1 MTGRMTGLRISGRTI
16 LSLVLGLLP
25 GLVPSLLLDG
35 CARSSAPITIG
46 QALGEVQREL
56 GAAGAVSAVGADPA
70 RFAAAAR
77 AAQCAAQQADPE
89 VPLLAHDLSLDL
101 TGSFSA
107 TGGFTVGS
115 AVVGLG
121 ATASATRGQTQ
132 EIVLPLSFVAL
143 SEVPAMVASQR
154 LAPLAALPQRDR
166 IAETRPILAERDAL
180 RVRIGTLIRSWT
192 PASCG
197 SAPAPTVLEPNARLR

>member
-1 MTGRMTGLRISGRTI
+1 MRARRSRGWAIP
-16 LSLVLGLLP
+16 GLL
-25 GLVPSLLLDG
+25 SRLLMALLSGAPLAG
-35 CARSSAPITIG
+35 CARSSAPVTIR
-46 QALGEVQREL
+46 QALAEVQREL
-56 GAAGAVSAVGADPA
+56 AAAGAVSAVGADPA

-143 SEVPAMVASQR
+143 SEVPAMVASER

-166 IAETRPILAERDAL
+166 SAETRPILAERDAL
-180 RVRIGTLIRSWT
+180 RARIRTLIRSWT
-192 PASCG
+192 PALCG
-197 SAPAPTVLEPNARLR
+197 APPAPAVLEPNARPR